1 MLLSS
6 FFWSSYARDLMLT
19 DGRPLIGR
27 AYEFFQRG
35 NLLLLGADQLLL
47 LFDLCLLFLNRV
59 DQNNAD
65 SVVLNTLD
73 FTFVVVSYKQRFD
86 GADLFGDQAHV
97 SLVVVFP
104 IERDRT
110 ETVEQTKARGKIVYV
125 FLVAGCSSYKP
136 RVETSPSSDKQNM
149 IPHPQAAD

>member
-1 MLLSS
+1 LLLSS

-47 LFDLCLLFLNRV
+47 LFDLYLLFLNRI

-65 SVVLNTLD
+65 SVVVNTLD

-86 GADLFGDQAHV
+86 APTSSAIRPTSALLSFFQLNVTGRRRLSKRRPGEKLFM
-97 SLVVVFP
+97 F
-104 IERDRT
+104 
-110 ETVEQTKARGKIVYV
+110 
-125 FLVAGCSSYKP
+125 FL
-136 RVETSPSSDKQNM
+136 
-149 IPHPQAAD
+149 